1 MVRRRIIMCLG
12 RHREHHAYRPVS
24 ICTVKP
30 WGVARTAV
38 PFRRNGM
45 SDSERVQ
52 PLLLVQYYVFTKSAQ
67 SMAGLISECLNEI
80 SAAIRRGETAGQVTE
95 LPGAIPPLCEWHIS
109 N

>member
-1 MVRRRIIMCLG
+1 
-12 RHREHHAYRPVS
+12 
-24 ICTVKP
+24 
-30 WGVARTAV
+30 
-38 PFRRNGM
+38 M

-67 SMAGLISECLNEI
+67 SVSDLIKECLNEI

-109 N
+109 TELCLDDIRSAVGMDQSRH